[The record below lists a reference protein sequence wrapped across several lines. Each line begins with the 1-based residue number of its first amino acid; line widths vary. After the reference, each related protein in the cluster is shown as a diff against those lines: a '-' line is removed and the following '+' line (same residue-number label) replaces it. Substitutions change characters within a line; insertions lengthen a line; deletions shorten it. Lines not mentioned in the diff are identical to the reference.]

1 MVAIMEREDPKLTRE
16 VLQHHRPIEKA
27 MHFQIAR
34 FPPDD
39 DGHRPFVVVVVAAD
53 HHNLLL
59 SEMSEGEDGRYSE
72 RVSARMRM
80 NPRLLNDSV
89 AAAAAAAADTDAGR
103 P

>member
-1 MVAIMEREDPKLTRE
+1 
-16 VLQHHRPIEKA
+16 
-27 MHFQIAR
+27 MHFQIAS

-39 DGHRPFVVVVVAAD
+39 DGHRPFVVVVVVAAD

>member
-1 MVAIMEREDPKLTRE
+1 MRE
-16 VLQHHRPIEKA
+16 VLQHHRPTEKV
-27 MHFQIAR
+27 MYFQVAS

-39 DGHRPFVVVVVAAD
+39 DGHRPVVVVAVVVVVAD
-53 HHNLLL
+53 YRNLQL

-80 NPRLLNDSV
+80 NPRLLDDN
-89 AAAAAAAADTDAGR
+89 AAAAVAAVADTDAGR